1 MRRRAEGAKRPCSCG
16 VVLLR
21 TVGGSNRRA
30 MTGSVHNDT
39 SVLHAS
45 LHGAASRD
53 PRGGENPM
61 MRLHPPQLAACPV
74 PGEMRSNME
83 RNHKTTKTFITP
95 GGRSGHRAFHNNASL
110 RGCERKSTMASRSQ
124 KRWGGYTAEDCD
136 CKICLYY
143 GGKVKKQVRCLACDC
158 VCKQE
163 HETAARR
170 NTEVSA
176 K

>member
-74 PGEMRSNME
+74 PGKMRSNME
-83 RNHKTTKTFITP
+83 RNYKTTKTFITP